1 MITVINS
8 VALSGIDGIMVSV
21 ESGASSSN
29 KPRLDIIGLPDAAVK
44 EASGRVYSAA
54 RSCCINL
61 KKGVLTVNLAPAD
74 LRKEGSV
81 YDLPI
86 LLSITDETKLNLC
99 DLSQKCFVG
108 ELSLNGDVRGVNGC
122 LAMAVAARDNGFKE
136 IYVPAANANE
146 ASAAEGIDVF
156 PVKNVR
162 QLINHLTGAEQIE
175 KTTFNR
181 TDFIKDISGHP
192 LDFSDVKGQSAAKFA
207 AEIAAAGGHNLLLI
221 GPPGSGKSMIASRL
235 PSILP
240 PLSLKESIECTEI
253 YSVAGLLTDG
263 LITKRPYRSPHHSA
277 SPNALVG
284 GGAIPRP
291 GEISL
296 AHNGVLFL
304 DEFTE
309 FPKVTREALRQPLE
323 SRNVTVSRVNN
334 TITYP
339 ASFMLVCAMNPC
351 KCGYFGHPT
360 RECTCS
366 PASRHDYISR
376 VSGPLLDRIDIQTE
390 VPPLDYRDLHCDEAS
405 ETSAQIRERVIN
417 AREFATRRFKD
428 KNEFVPNASLSS
440 SEMRKHCVMTSEAEQ
455 TLEKAYKVLSLSARG
470 HDRLLKVARTI
481 ADIHESE
488 KIERAHIA
496 QAMHLRSLDRKYWS

>member
-1 MITVINS
+1 MIAVVNS
-8 VALSGIDGIMVSV
+8 VALSGIDGIIVSV
-21 ESGASSSN
+21 EAGASTST
-29 KPRLDIIGLPDAAVK
+29 KPRLDIIGLPDTAVK

-54 RSCCINL
+54 RSSCINL
-61 KKGVLTVNLAPAD
+61 KKGILTVNLAPAD
-74 LRKEGSV
+74 VRKEGSV

-86 LLSITDETKLNLC
+86 LLSIIDEARLNVVNLAG
-99 DLSQKCFVG
+99 KCFVG
-108 ELSLNGDVRGVNGC
+108 ELSLSGDLRGINGC
-122 LAMAVAARDNGFKE
+122 LAMATAARDNGLKE
-136 IYVPAANANE
+136 IYVPEVNACE
-146 ASAAEGIDVF
+146 ASAAEGIDVY
-156 PVKNVR
+156 PVKNIR
-162 QLINHLTGAEQIE
+162 QLLDHLTGEKLIE
-175 KTTFNR
+175 KTVFDR
-181 TDFIKDISGHP
+181 EDFLNSTVNHP
-192 LDFSDVKGQSAAKFA
+192 LDFCDVKGQAAAKFA

-221 GPPGSGKSMIASRL
+221 GPPGSGKSMIASRI

-240 PLSLKESIECTEI
+240 PLSLKEAIECTEI
-253 YSVAGLLTDG
+253 YSVAGLHSGG

-284 GGAIPRP
+284 GGVVPRP

-339 ASFMLVCAMNPC
+339 AYFMLVCAMNPC

-360 RECTCS
+360 RECACS

-376 VSGPLLDRIDIQTE
+376 ISGPLLDRIDIQTE
-390 VPPLDYRDLHCDEAS
+390 VPQLDYRDLHGDSEE
-405 ETSAQIRERVIN
+405 ETSAQIRQRII
-417 AREFATRRFKD
+417 ASREFAARRFTSKE
-428 KNEFVPNASLSS
+428 EFIPNSALSTS
-440 SEMRKHCVMTSEAEQ
+440 AMRKYCVMTSDAEQ

-481 ADIHESE
+481 ADLKESE
-488 KIERAHIA
+488 KIEKAHIA

>member
-8 VALSGIDGIMVSV
+8 VALAGIDGIMVSV
-21 ESGASSSN
+21 ESAASSSP

-44 EASGRVYSAA
+44 EAYGRVYSAA

-86 LLSITDETKLNLC
+86 LLSLADEPKLNLC
-99 DLSQKCFVG
+99 DLSKKCFVG
-108 ELSLNGDVRGVNGC
+108 ELSLNGDIRGINGC
-122 LAMAVAARDNGFKE
+122 LAMAVAARDNGFNE
-136 IYVPAANANE
+136 IYVPAVNAAE

-156 PVKNVR
+156 PVKSARELVDH
-162 QLINHLTGAEQIE
+162 LIGIAPIQ
-175 KTTFNR
+175 KTVFNR
-181 TDFIKDISGHP
+181 DEFIDFTHGHP
-192 LDFSDVKGQSAAKFA
+192 LDFCDVKGQSAAKFA

-221 GPPGSGKSMIASRL
+221 GPPGSGKSMIASRI

-240 PLSLKESIECTEI
+240 PLSVNEAIECTEI
-253 YSVAGLLTDG
+253 YSVAGMLSGG
-263 LITKRPYRSPHHSA
+263 LITNRPFRSPHHSA

-323 SRNVTVSRVNN
+323 SRTVTVSRVNN
-334 TITYP
+334 TVTYP

-390 VPPLDYRDLHCDEAS
+390 VPPLDYRDLHCDSET
-405 ETSAQIRERVIN
+405 ETSADIRMRVIN
-417 AREFATRRFKD
+417 ARDFAKRRFG
-428 KNEFVPNASLSS
+428 EGEYFIPNASLGASD
-440 SEMRKHCVMTSEAEQ
+440 MKKHCLMTTEAEE
-455 TLEKAYKVLSLSARG
+455 TLEKAYKLLALSARG

-481 ADIHESE
+481 ADIKESE
-488 KIERAHIA
+488 KIEKSHIA
-496 QAMHLRSLDRKYWS
+496 QAIHLRSLDRKYWS

>member
-1 MITVINS
+1 MITVVNS
-8 VALSGIDGIMVSV
+8 VALSGIDGITVSV
-21 ESGASSSN
+21 EAGASNSS

-54 RSCCINL
+54 KSNCFNI

-74 LRKEGSV
+74 FKKEGSI

-86 LLSITDETKLNLC
+86 LLSIIDEVSLNLC
-99 DLSQKCFVG
+99 NLSEKCFVG
-108 ELSLNGDVRGVNGC
+108 ELSLTGDLRGINGC
-122 LAMAVAARDNGFKE
+122 LAMATAARDNGLKE
-136 IYVPAANANE
+136 IYVPEINAAE
-146 ASAAEGIDVF
+146 ASAAIGIDVY
-156 PVKNVR
+156 PVKNIR
-162 QLINHLTGAEQIE
+162 QLLDHLTGKELIS
-175 KTTFNR
+175 KTVFDED
-181 TDFIKDISGHP
+181 DFLKYTNSHP
-192 LDFSDVKGQSAAKFA
+192 LDFCDVKGQSAAKFA

-221 GPPGSGKSMIASRL
+221 GPPGSGKSMIASRI

-240 PLSLKESIECTEI
+240 PLSLKEAIECTEI
-253 YSVAGLLTDG
+253 YSVAGLHTGG
-263 LITKRPYRSPHHSA
+263 LITKRPYRNPHHSA
-277 SPNALVG
+277 SPNALIG
-284 GGAIPRP
+284 GGIIPRP

-296 AHNGVLFL
+296 ANNGVLFL

-309 FPKVTREALRQPLE
+309 FSKVTREALRQPLE
-323 SRNVTVSRVNN
+323 SRSVTVSRVNN

-376 VSGPLLDRIDIQTE
+376 ISGPLLDRIDIQTE
-390 VPPLDYRDLHCDEAS
+390 VPQLDYRDLHGDSEE
-405 ETSAQIRERVIN
+405 ETSAQIRERVI
-417 AREFATRRFKD
+417 ASREFASRRFSD
-428 KNEFVPNASLSS
+428 KNEFVPNSALSS
-440 SEMRKHCVMTSEAEQ
+440 SQMRKYCSMTSDAEQ

-481 ADIHESE
+481 ADLKESE

>member
-1 MITVINS
+1 MITVVKS
-8 VALSGIDGIMVSV
+8 VALSGIEGIMVSV
-21 ESGASSSN
+21 EAGASSSN
-29 KPRLDIIGLPDAAVK
+29 RPRLDIIGLPDTAVK

-54 RSCCINL
+54 RSCCVNL

-99 DLSQKCFVG
+99 DLSGKCFVG

-136 IYVPAANANE
+136 IYVPAVNAGE
-146 ASAAEGIDVF
+146 ASAAEGIDVY

-162 QLINHLTGAEQIE
+162 QLIDHLTGTALIE
-175 KTTFNR
+175 KTVFDRN
-181 TDFIKDISGHP
+181 DFLNSSVNHP
-192 LDFSDVKGQSAAKFA
+192 LDFCDVKGQGAAKFA

-221 GPPGSGKSMIASRL
+221 GPPGSGKSMIASRI

-240 PLSLKESIECTEI
+240 PLSLREAIECTEI
-253 YSVAGLLTDG
+253 YSVAGLLSGG

-284 GGAIPRP
+284 GGVVPRP

-323 SRNVTVSRVNN
+323 SRSVTVSRVNN
-334 TITYP
+334 TVTYP

-351 KCGYFGHPT
+351 KCGYYGHPT
-360 RECTCS
+360 KECTCS

-390 VPPLDYRDLHCDEAS
+390 VPPLDYRDLHCDSET
-405 ETSAQIRERVIN
+405 ETSAEIRRRVIE
-417 AREFATRRFKD
+417 AREFAARRFSEKD
-428 KNEFVPNASLSS
+428 EFISNAALSS
-440 SEMRKHCVMTSEAEQ
+440 SEMRKYCLMSAEAEQ
-455 TLEKAYKVLSLSARG
+455 TLEKAYKILSLSARG

-481 ADIHESE
+481 ADIKKSE
-488 KIERAHIA
+488 KIEKAHIA
-496 QAMHLRSLDRKYWS
+496 QAIHLRSLDRKYWS